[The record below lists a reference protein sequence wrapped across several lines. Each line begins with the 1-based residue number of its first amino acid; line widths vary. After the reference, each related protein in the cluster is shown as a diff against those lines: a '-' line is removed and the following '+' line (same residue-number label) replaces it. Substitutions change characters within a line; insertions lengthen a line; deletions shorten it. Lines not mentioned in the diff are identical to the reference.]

1 LLSVELN
8 TWESLDL
15 NSSYPVSICMGAN
28 IDILG

>member
-8 TWESLDL
+8 TWESLDP
-15 NSSYPVSICMGAN
+15 NSSYPASICMGAN